1 MAWQRL
7 SVPIAGEPEPI
18 VVQTVAVDWRLVAF
32 TPDAPLDGLWQ
43 AVHRALVRTGA
54 PVPKDYPGFLD
65 VLDGMPEVVDDDD
78 DGIAPLD
85 PTDAAP

>member
-1 MAWQRL
+1 MGWQRL
-7 SVPIAGEPEPI
+7 SVELKGEPEPV
-18 VVQTVAVDWRLVAF
+18 VVQTNAMDWRLVAF
-32 TPDAPLDGLWQ
+32 QPDAPLDGLWQ

-54 PVPKDYPGFLD
+54 AVPKDYPGFLE

-78 DGIAPLD
+78 GGLGPLD